1 MYATVRRY
9 DMGAGSRGAGAV
21 TELMR
26 RCDEE
31 LVPIVSEV
39 EGFNGYYAVDGGDGV
54 IATISIFDHESGA
67 EQANKLAKQFWK
79 EQLSGLLQANPQVT
93 EGTALVHKP

>member
-9 DMGAGSRGAGAV
+9 QMGAGSRGAGAIK
-21 TELMR
+21 ELMR

-39 EGFNGYYAVDGGDGV
+39 DGFRGYYAVDAGDGV
-54 IATISIFDHESGA
+54 IATISIFEHAGGA

-93 EGTALVHKP
+93 AGEALVHKP